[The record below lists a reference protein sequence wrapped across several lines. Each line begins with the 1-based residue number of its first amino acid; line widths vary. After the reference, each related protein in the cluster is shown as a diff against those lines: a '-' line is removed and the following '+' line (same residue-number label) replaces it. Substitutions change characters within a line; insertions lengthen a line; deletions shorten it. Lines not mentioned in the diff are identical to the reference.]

1 MPFVNRCG
9 DAPKLQTKTVKP
21 TTSQQTITP
30 DDGFDGIT
38 QLTVNAPVFQN
49 KTVTADGTVT
59 PDEGYDGIGQL
70 TVDTPVDVYI
80 SVSDSAELTSSSN
93 GSIVDTHKRKFFI
106 GDMMSK
112 HSLLPDII
120 MIVLDNT
127 VSYSSQ
133 VTTYIQTLFIKS
145 DSHGIRPDGTP
156 YARWLGYSVQSHTK
170 EDTNGFEY
178 CIRQVV
184 FNTAN
189 YANADVYLTENNTYL
204 ELRVASIN
212 FAGSLSSQGSYIG
225 YFIWGVTSEEGDI

>member
-80 SVSDSAELTSSSN
+80 SVSDSAEIISDTSSIN
-93 GSIVDTHKRKFFI
+93 VTKRKFFI

-133 VTTYIQTLFIKS
+133 VTPYIQTIFIKS
-145 DSHGIRPDGTP
+145 DSHGIRTDGTP
-156 YARWLGYSVQSHTK
+156 YAKWSGYSVESHTT
-170 EDTNGFEY
+170 EETSGFER
-178 CIRQVV
+178 CIEQIVPNVV
-184 FNTAN
+184 N
-189 YANADVYLTENNTYL
+189 YAQVDVYSTENNTYL
-204 ELRVASIN
+204 ELIVSSIA
-212 FAGSLSSQGSYIG
+212 FAGSQSYQGSYIG
-225 YFIWGVTSEEGDI
+225 YFIWGVTSEEGDA

>member
-80 SVSDSAELTSSSN
+80 SVSDSAEIIPDTSSIN
-93 GSIVDTHKRKFFI
+93 VTKRKFFI

-127 VSYSSQ
+127 VSYGSQ
-133 VTTYIQTLFIKS
+133 ATPYIQTIFIKS
-145 DSHGIRPDGTP
+145 DSHGIRDDGIL
-156 YARWLGYSVQSHTK
+156 YAKWSGYSVESHTT
-170 EDTNGFEY
+170 EETGGFER
-178 CIRQVV
+178 CIKQIVPGSV
-184 FNTAN
+184 S
-189 YANADVYLTENNTYL
+189 YAHADVYSTENNTYL
-204 ELRVASIN
+204 ELIVSRIA
-212 FAGSLSSQGSYIG
+212 FAGSPSSQGSYIG
-225 YFIWGVTSEEGDI
+225 YFIWGVTQ